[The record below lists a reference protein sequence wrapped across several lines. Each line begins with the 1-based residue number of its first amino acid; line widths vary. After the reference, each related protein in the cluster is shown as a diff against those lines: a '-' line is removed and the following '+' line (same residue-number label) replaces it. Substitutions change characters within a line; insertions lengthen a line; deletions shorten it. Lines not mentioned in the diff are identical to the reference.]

1 MKRNILALFG
11 LLLFMGSCDL
21 LLEDAGKIDNPYSP
35 NTNTTTRPNTNTT
48 TRPTTTTNTNTSSKV
63 NLNHTQSSGC
73 QLIKYNYFSISFSP
87 KYRNPEWAAYTMTAD
102 MVKVSVAERNS
113 AFRPDKEVPNCPST
127 SEYTNSGYDRGH
139 MVPAEDMNFD
149 ETAMYESFFMTNV
162 SPQDP
167 ALNRGIW
174 KSLEDKARKWAT
186 ANKKIHIVVGP
197 ILPKRSSST
206 LTYIGSNG
214 DILVPKKYF
223 KIILDDSEPSRKAI
237 AFMFDNVEG
246 TRSLKEYAC
255 TIDAVEAATG
265 LDFFPNLSAADE
277 KLFEAGFDPAAWGDW

>member
-1 MKRNILALFG
+1 MKQNILALLG

-21 LLEDAGKIDNPYSP
+21 LFEDAGKINNPYSP
-35 NTNTTTRPNTNTT
+35 NTNTTTRPTTNTK
-48 TRPTTTTNTNTSSKV
+48 PNTNTSSKV

-87 KYRNPEWAAYTMTAD
+87 KYRNPEWAAYTMTAE

-139 MVPAEDMNFD
+139 MVAAEDMNFD

-167 ALNRGIW
+167 ALNRGVW